1 MKLDLGLGI
10 RPLWLALLSLL
21 VVGGG
26 TAKLEEAKATGETSV
41 RTKALNA
48 MKKQPMRFEVS
59 GERVVG
65 HAKGAAIALDREG
78 ATLALRAKDRT
89 ATKLSMK
96 VHGGAD
102 VAPVAGDELPTKINR
117 LIGDDTSKW
126 QRNVSTYGQVTYP
139 SVLDGVDLVFHGEDG
154 QLEYDFVVAP
164 GKDASKVAMDIDGG
178 ESLSLT
184 DDGDLAIKTA
194 KGTIVQQ
201 RPRVY
206 QRDAHG
212 RAHDIKASYRINSD
226 RQIAFNVDA
235 YDHSKPLVIDPI
247 LGYATYLGEEGADEA
262 NGIAA
267 AANGNAYVVG
277 STDEFGAF
285 HENQFLNTGG
295 PPAQFHEIRGAA
307 VLPPPVQNGE
317 GPASTND
324 VWVAKLDSA
333 GRVIYLT
340 FFGGDQSDQGRAI
353 AVDASERVYVTGYTA
368 SFNLKT
374 TDNAAQSDLV
384 VDPNLGPSSNQDGFL
399 FTLNADGSDVTY
411 STYLDIGT
419 NADVNTICPDGTN
432 HTCTFYYQDFATS
445 IAVSG
450 GQVYIGGVTAL
461 SQALETFPPPP
472 PPPPV
477 PGGANMAVDDS
488 ATGPFVT
495 SVTAPVDGTTRG
507 VFNATHFFG
516 GQFASLSTG
525 VAVANGQVFVG
536 GSIFDSQ
543 SILDTPNGF
552 QTVAQGNTEG
562 FVASLSTN
570 LSTVNW
576 FSYFGNSGTDA
587 VTAVAALPNGHVY
600 VTGQLG
606 SDSCE
611 GTCPADAIVPVN
623 GSVQGSSDA
632 FVAHIDENHGL
643 VWVRRLGGSSQ
654 DSGSSIAVD
663 PLGHAFVTGVSRSL
677 DFPTQPLNP
686 RDYSGNDAF
695 VSEVA
700 ADGQSLLLSINYG
713 SSESDDSGSGIAL
726 SATSI
731 HICGT
736 TTTQIQ
742 AGGGVPTQSPLWPP
756 VNATQPNRGDA
767 NDAFIARISN
777 TPLTL
782 TPPESSVVPGTDIGF
797 VASGGIGFGYKF
809 QVITTGSGNPT
820 VDPNTGAYTA
830 GDELGGDVVRVT
842 DAIGNTATANV
853 TVISGQG
860 SELVLSPSVTS
871 VPPKG
876 TIPFKATGGTQ
887 PYNFTLITN
896 ASGGN
901 LAGTTGVYHAG
912 PRGTV
917 TDRVKVTD
925 ATGQTKTAII
935 TVTDAI
941 TITPPSASLAQ
952 NEKQTF
958 TATGG
963 KGAPFTWAADKGA
976 ITQNGEFTAP
986 LENIVVTIT
995 ATDSLG
1001 NVGTA
1006 TVAVGGAIAITPVN
1020 PNTFPKGT
1028 IQFQAIGG
1036 AGGYKFAVI
1045 TSPAAGGTI
1054 GADSGLFTAGTNGGV
1069 TETVDVKDTADRHA
1083 TTTVT
1088 VGPSLTITP
1097 ATANPAGNSQVQ
1109 FSAAGGS
1116 GAGYAFSI
1124 ETSQSGASIDGAS
1137 GLYTAGPNGGQDVVK
1152 LVDSVGNE
1160 ARATLNVTAAP
1171 NNGSSGGSNGGT
1183 SSGTPGSNGGPGAG
1197 SSGTTNVGVGGNG
1210 NDDSGCSVSNVRSS
1224 TPSSMAWLA
1233 VGLAI
1238 LVGRRRRRS

>member
-1 MKLDLGLGI
+1 
-10 RPLWLALLSLL
+10 
-21 VVGGG
+21 
-26 TAKLEEAKATGETSV
+26 
-41 RTKALNA
+41 
-48 MKKQPMRFEVS
+48 MRFEAQ
-59 GERVVG
+59 GKDHFVG
-65 HAKGAAIALDREG
+65 HANGAALSLDNVG
-78 ATLALRAKDRT
+78 ATLAVRAKDNSST
-89 ATKLSMK
+89 QLSMK
-96 VHGGAD
+96 VAGGRE
-102 VAPVAGDELPTKINR
+102 VAPVASDELPTKINR
-117 LIGDDTSKW
+117 LLGNDESKW
-126 QRNVSTYGQVTYP
+126 QRNIATYGKVTYP
-139 SVLDGVDLVFHGEDG
+139 SVLDGVDLVFHGEQG

-164 GKDASKVAMDIDGG
+164 GKDAAKVAMDIEGG

-184 DDGDLAIKTA
+184 KDGDLAIKTA
-194 KGTIVQQ
+194 KGTLIQQ

-206 QRDAHG
+206 QRDAQG
-212 RAHDIKASYRINSD
+212 KAHDVKASYRLNGD
-226 RQIAFNVDA
+226 KQVAFNVEA
-235 YDHSKPLVIDPI
+235 YDHSRPLVIDPI
-247 LGYATYLGEEGADEA
+247 LGYSTFLGAGFDDNAT
-262 NGIAA
+262 GIATSA
-267 AANGNAYVVG
+267 TNAYVVG
-277 STDEFGAF
+277 WTSNYAPFNSA
-285 HENQFLNTGG
+285 QFQNTGG
-295 PPAQFHEIRGAA
+295 ASAQLYHIPTAP
-307 VLPPPVQNGE
+307 VLPPAPQLVTEVPVSFGDD
-317 GPASTND
+317 A
-324 VWVAKLDSA
+324 WVAKLDNA
-333 GRVIYLT
+333 GRVVYLT
-340 FFGGDQSDQGRAI
+340 FFGGHNEDYGTGI
-353 AVDASERVYVTGYTA
+353 AVDAGGRVYVTGHTR
-368 SFNLKT
+368 STDIKT
-374 TDNAAQSDLV
+374 TPNAFQKLK
-384 VDPNLGPSSNQDGFL
+384 GSSNFSNVDSFL

-411 STYLDIGT
+411 STY
-419 NADVNTICPDGTN
+419 ADVATNTDTDLGSRCPDIAFNGNGCQFT
-432 HTCTFYYQDFATS
+432 YDDWATS

-450 GQVYIGGVTAL
+450 GTVYLGGVAERVGEQPFEVDGVTTFSVDAAATGVFVAAFTAPSDGVTAG
-461 SQALETFPPPP
+461 ST
-472 PPPPV
+472 
-477 PGGANMAVDDS
+477 
-488 ATGPFVT
+488 TGK
-495 SVTAPVDGTTRG
+495 
-507 VFNATHFFG
+507 HFFG
-516 GQFASLSTG
+516 GSWDAFNTG
-525 VAVANGQVFVG
+525 VAVTGGIVYVG
-536 GSIFDSQ
+536 GNFCDAST
-543 SILDTPNGF
+543 LTDTPNGF
-552 QTVAQGNTEG
+552 QTNYRGQCDGLLAGLD
-562 FVASLSTN
+562 SN
-570 LSTVNW
+570 LTTANWLTFIGGTGYDEVN
-576 FSYFGNSGTDA
+576 GLAT
-587 VTAVAALPNGHVY
+587 LPNGHLY
-600 VTGQLG
+600 VTGQFG
-606 SDSCE
+606 AEDPQSGCE
-611 GTCPADAIVPVN
+611 GTCTPTSAVN
-623 GSVQGSSDA
+623 GTVNGSSDA
-632 FVAHIDENHGL
+632 YVAHFDATHAL
-643 VWVRRLGGSSQ
+643 SWVRLIGASGREVGSA
-654 DSGSSIAVD
+654 IAVD
-663 PLGHAFVTGVSRSL
+663 PLGHAYITGFTESS
-677 DFPTQPLNP
+677 DFPTTPPAVRNES
-686 RDYSGNDAF
+686 DDDAF
-695 VSEVA
+695 ITEVA
-700 ADGQSLLLSINYG
+700 ADGQSLVLSTFYG
-713 SSESDDSGSGIAL
+713 TVDTADFGTGISL
-726 SATSI
+726 SPNGI

-736 TTTQIQ
+736 TGIGERAT
-742 AGGGVPTQSPLWPP
+742 GGALVDDPGSVFYPP
-756 VNATQPNRGDA
+756 INATQPNYGGGN
-767 NDAFIARISN
+767 NDAFIARIQNS
-777 TPLTL
+777 PLTL
-782 TPPESSVVPGTDIGF
+782 TPPDSSVIPGTDIGF

-809 QVITTGSGNPT
+809 QIITTGSGNPT
-820 VDPNTGAYTA
+820 IDPNTGAYTA
-830 GDELGGDVVRVT
+830 GDELGSDVVRVT
-842 DAIGNTATANV
+842 DAVGNTASANV
-853 TVISGQG
+853 AVVSNQG
-860 SELVLSPSVTS
+860 SELLLSPAVTS
-871 VPPKG
+871 VSPKG
-876 TIPFKATGGTQ
+876 TIAFKATGGTQ

-1171 NNGSSGGSNGGT
+1171 SNGSNGGSNGGA

-1210 NDDSGCSVSNVRSS
+1210 NDDSGC
-1224 TPSSMAWLA
+1224 A
-1233 VGLAI
+1233 VGNVGEHSTSTSALAG
-1238 LVGRRRRRS
+1238 LGLGLMLLARRRRTRKLDA